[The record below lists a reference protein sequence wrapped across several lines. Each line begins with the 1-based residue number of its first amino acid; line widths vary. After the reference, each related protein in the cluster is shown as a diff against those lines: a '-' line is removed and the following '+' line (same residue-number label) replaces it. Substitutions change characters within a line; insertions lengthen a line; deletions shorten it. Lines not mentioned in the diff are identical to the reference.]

1 MSIYLRDF
9 KQNSIKIKNKLK
21 ISKFIPPG
29 FEELI
34 LKNVPSGEYILGVTY
49 RTGDSQIGISGHPK
63 GRETIEDGAARELM
77 EELCLKCKNK
87 ILFSQIVYS
96 NYFSFI
102 NIRDTEICTNIDK
115 NYLSDS
121 RERAV
126 ICVHGPEKDILH
138 YMANVSYNL
147 ENEDHIEF
155 IWSTSKENIL
165 TYLKNKKTFLTIY

>member
-9 KQNSIKIKNKLK
+9 NENSIKIKNKLK

-34 LKNVPSGEYILGVTY
+34 MENVPKYNYILGVTY

-63 GRETIEDGAARELM
+63 GSETIEEGARRELS

-87 ILFSQIVYS
+87 LIFSKVIYS

-102 NIRDTEICTNIDK
+102 DINDTLICK
-115 NYLSDS
+115 NEQKKFLKDT

-126 ICVHGPEKDILH
+126 MCVLR
-138 YMANVSYNL
+138 
-147 ENEDHIEF
+147 
-155 IWSTSKENIL
+155 
-165 TYLKNKKTFLTIY
+165 